1 MRSIIV
7 IALNTFREN
16 LRDKILYSLLIF
28 AALLMGASI
37 LLGAL
42 TIAEQEKIIADM
54 GLASINVIGVI
65 IAIFVG
71 IGLVSKEIE
80 RRTIYTIL
88 AKPISRSQFILGK
101 YLGLVITLGVNLVI
115 MFDVFLLTLWMTQV
129 PITMV
134 LVQAVA
140 LMMVEFLVVTATALF
155 FSTFS
160 TPTLSAALTLG
171 LYFIGHLTSDLKTLA
186 EKSSSEVTKVVMTVL
201 YYLCPNLEVLNIKGQ
216 AVSGVSLAWSYQLSA
231 TLYGL
236 LYASLLLAGA
246 AAIFQKRDF

>member
-1 MRSIIV
+1 MRSVIV
-7 IALNTFREN
+7 IAFNTFREN
-16 LRDKILYSLLIF
+16 LRDKILYNLLIF

-37 LLGAL
+37 LVGAL

-101 YLGLVITLGVNLVI
+101 YLGLVITLAINLVI
-115 MFDVFLLTLWMTQV
+115 MFVVFSFTLWMTQL
-129 PITMV
+129 PITMA
-134 LVQAVA
+134 LVQAAA
-140 LMMVEFLVVTATALF
+140 LMMMEFLIVTATALF

-171 LYFIGHLTSDLKTLA
+171 LYVIGHLTSDLKTLA
-186 EKSSSEVTKVVMTVL
+186 EKSSSEVTQGIMTAL
-201 YYLCPNLEVLNIKGQ
+201 YYLCPNLELLNIKGQ
-216 AVSGVSLAWSYQLSA
+216 AVSGVPLAWSYQLSA
-231 TLYGL
+231 MLYGL
-236 LYASLLLAGA
+236 FYASLLLAGA
-246 AAIFQKRDF
+246 VTIFQKRDF

>member
-1 MRSIIV
+1 MRSIMV
-7 IALNTFREN
+7 IAFNTFREN
-16 LRDKILYSLLIF
+16 LRDKILYNLLIF

-42 TIAEQEKIIADM
+42 TIDEQDKIIADM
-54 GLASINVIGVI
+54 GLASINLIGVI

-101 YLGLVITLGVNLVI
+101 YVGLAITLAVNLVI
-115 MFDVFLLTLWMTQV
+115 MFAVFVFTLWMTQV
-129 PITMV
+129 TITMV
-134 LVQAVA
+134 LVQAAA

-160 TPTLSAALTLG
+160 TPTLSVALTLG
-171 LYFIGHLTSDLKTLA
+171 LYLIGHLTSDLKALA
-186 EKSSSEVTKVVMTVL
+186 EKSSSEMTKAVMTAL
-201 YYLCPNLEVLNIKGQ
+201 YYLCPNLELLNIKGQ
-216 AVSGVSLAWSYQLSA
+216 AVSGVSLDWSYQLSA

-246 AAIFQKRDF
+246 ATIFQKRDF

>member
-1 MRSIIV
+1 MRSILV
-7 IALNTFREN
+7 IAFNTFREN
-16 LRDKILYSLLIF
+16 LRDKILYNLLIF

-42 TIAEQEKIIADM
+42 TIDEQDKIIADM
-54 GLASINVIGVI
+54 GLASINLIGVI
-65 IAIFVG
+65 IAVFVG

-101 YLGLVITLGVNLVI
+101 YAGLAITLAVNLVI
-115 MFDVFLLTLWMTQV
+115 MFAVFVFTLWMTQV
-129 PITMV
+129 TITMV
-134 LVQAVA
+134 LVQAAA

-171 LYFIGHLTSDLKTLA
+171 LYLIGHLTSDLKALA
-186 EKSSSEVTKVVMTVL
+186 EKSSSEMTKAVMTAL
-201 YYLCPNLEVLNIKGQ
+201 YYLCPNLELLNIKGQ
-216 AVSGVSLAWSYQLSA
+216 AVSGVSLDWSYQLSA
-231 TLYGL
+231 MLYGL

-246 AAIFQKRDF
+246 ATIFQKRDF

>member
-186 EKSSSEVTKVVMTVL
+186 EKSSSEVTKAVMTVL

-216 AVSGVSLAWSYQLSA
+216 AVSGVSLAWSYQVSA

>member
-115 MFDVFLLTLWMTQV
+115 MFDVFSFTLWMTQV

-171 LYFIGHLTSDLKTLA
+171 LYFIGHLTSDLKALA
-186 EKSSSEVTKVVMTVL
+186 EKSSSEVTKAVMTAL

-216 AVSGVSLAWSYQLSA
+216 AVSGVSLAWSYQVSA

>member
-101 YLGLVITLGVNLVI
+101 YLGLIITLGVNLVI
-115 MFDVFLLTLWMTQV
+115 MFDVFVFTLWMTQV

-171 LYFIGHLTSDLKTLA
+171 LYFIGHLTSDLKALA
-186 EKSSSEVTKVVMTVL
+186 EKSSSEVTKAVMTAL

-216 AVSGVSLAWSYQLSA
+216 AVSGVSLAWSYQVSA

>member
-115 MFDVFLLTLWMTQV
+115 MFDVFVFTLWMTQV

-171 LYFIGHLTSDLKTLA
+171 IYFIGHLTSDLKSLA
-186 EKSSSEVTKVVMTVL
+186 EKSSSEVTKAVMTAL

-216 AVSGVSLAWSYQLSA
+216 AVSGVSLAWSYQVSA

>member
-115 MFDVFLLTLWMTQV
+115 MFDVFLFTLWMTQV

-171 LYFIGHLTSDLKTLA
+171 LYFIGHLTSDLKALA
-186 EKSSSEVTKVVMTVL
+186 EKSSSEVTKAVMTAL

>member
-1 MRSIIV
+1 MKAVLV
-7 IALNTFREN
+7 IAFNTFREN
-16 LRDKILYSLLIF
+16 LRDKILYNLLIF

-88 AKPISRSQFILGK
+88 AKPISRLQFILGK
-101 YLGLVITLGVNLVI
+101 YLGLVITLAVNLVI
-115 MFDVFLLTLWMTQV
+115 MFAVFVFTLWMTQL

-140 LMMVEFLVVTATALF
+140 LMMMEFLIVTATALF

-171 LYFIGHLTSDLKTLA
+171 LYLIGHLTSDLKALA
-186 EKSSSEVTKVVMTVL
+186 EKSSSEVTKGVMTAL
-201 YYLCPNLEVLNIKGQ
+201 YYLFPNLELLNIKGQ

-231 TLYGL
+231 MLYGL
-236 LYASLLLAGA
+236 FYAGLLLAGA
-246 AAIFQKRDF
+246 ATIFQKRDF

>member
-71 IGLVSKEIE
+71 IGLV
-80 RRTIYTIL
+80 RLAAPAMIL
-88 AKPISRSQFILGK
+88 ESWPRVTSLPQRK
-101 YLGLVITLGVNLVI
+101 
-115 MFDVFLLTLWMTQV
+115 V
-129 PITMV
+129 P
-134 LVQAVA
+134 
-140 LMMVEFLVVTATALF
+140 
-155 FSTFS
+155 
-160 TPTLSAALTLG
+160 
-171 LYFIGHLTSDLKTLA
+171 
-186 EKSSSEVTKVVMTVL
+186 SE
-201 YYLCPNLEVLNIKGQ
+201 
-216 AVSGVSLAWSYQLSA
+216 
-231 TLYGL
+231 
-236 LYASLLLAGA
+236 
-246 AAIFQKRDF
+246 

>member
-115 MFDVFLLTLWMTQV
+115 MFDVFLFTLWMTQV

-171 LYFIGHLTSDLKTLA
+171 LYFIGHLTSDLKALA
-186 EKSSSEVTKVVMTVL
+186 EKSSSEVTKAVMTAL

-216 AVSGVSLAWSYQLSA
+216 AVSGVSLAWSYQVSA

>member
-115 MFDVFLLTLWMTQV
+115 MFDVFLFTLWMTQV

-134 LVQAVA
+134 LVQAVT

-186 EKSSSEVTKVVMTVL
+186 EKSSSEVTKAVMTVL

>member
-115 MFDVFLLTLWMTQV
+115 MFDVFVFTLWMTQV

-160 TPTLSAALTLG
+160 TPTLSSALTLG
-171 LYFIGHLTSDLKTLA
+171 LYFIGHLTSDLKSLA
-186 EKSSSEVTKVVMTVL
+186 EKSSSEVTKAVMTAL

>member
-115 MFDVFLLTLWMTQV
+115 MFDVFVFTLWMTQV

-171 LYFIGHLTSDLKTLA
+171 LYFIGHLTSDLKSLA
-186 EKSSSEVTKVVMTVL
+186 EKSSSEVTKAVMTAL

>member
-115 MFDVFLLTLWMTQV
+115 MFDVFLFTLWMTQV

-186 EKSSSEVTKVVMTVL
+186 EKSSSEVTKAVMTVL

>member
-115 MFDVFLLTLWMTQV
+115 MFDVFLFTLWMTQV

-186 EKSSSEVTKVVMTVL
+186 EKSSSEVTKAVMTVL

-216 AVSGVSLAWSYQLSA
+216 AVSGVSLAWSYQVSA

>member
-88 AKPISRSQFILGK
+88 AKPISRSQFILGT

-115 MFDVFLLTLWMTQV
+115 MFDVFVFTLWMTQV

-171 LYFIGHLTSDLKTLA
+171 LYFIGHLTSDLKSLA
-186 EKSSSEVTKVVMTVL
+186 EKSSSEVTKAVMTAL

>member
-28 AALLMGASI
+28 AAFLMGASI

-171 LYFIGHLTSDLKTLA
+171 FYFIGHLTSDLKALA
-186 EKSSSEVTKVVMTVL
+186 EKSSSEVTKAVMTAL

-216 AVSGVSLAWSYQLSA
+216 AVSGVSLAWSYQVSA

>member
-1 MRSIIV
+1 MRSIMV
-7 IALNTFREN
+7 IAFNTFREN
-16 LRDKILYSLLIF
+16 LRDKILYNLLIF
-28 AALLMGASI
+28 AALLIGASI

-42 TIAEQEKIIADM
+42 TINEQEKIIADM
-54 GLASINVIGVI
+54 GLASINLIGVI

-101 YLGLVITLGVNLVI
+101 YAGLAITLAVNLVI
-115 MFDVFLLTLWMTQV
+115 MFAVFVFTLWMTQV

-171 LYFIGHLTSDLKTLA
+171 LYFIGHLTSDLKALA
-186 EKSSSEVTKVVMTVL
+186 ERSSSEVTTAIMTAL

-236 LYASLLLAGA
+236 FYASLLLAGA
-246 AAIFQKRDF
+246 VAIFQKRDF

>member
-115 MFDVFLLTLWMTQV
+115 MFDVFLFTLWMTQV

-186 EKSSSEVTKVVMTVL
+186 EKSSSEVTKAVMTVL

-216 AVSGVSLAWSYQLSA
+216 AVSGVSLAWSYQVSA

-236 LYASLLLAGA
+236 PYASLLLAGA

>member
-1 MRSIIV
+1 MRSIMV
-7 IALNTFREN
+7 IAFNTFREN
-16 LRDKILYSLLIF
+16 LRDKILYNLLIF

-42 TIAEQEKIIADM
+42 TIDEQDKIIADM
-54 GLASINVIGVI
+54 GLASINLIGVI

-88 AKPISRSQFILGK
+88 AKPISRSQFIFGK
-101 YLGLVITLGVNLVI
+101 YLGLAITLAVNLVI
-115 MFDVFLLTLWMTQV
+115 MFAVFAFTLWMTQV
-129 PITMV
+129 TITVV

-171 LYFIGHLTSDLKTLA
+171 LYLIGHLTSDLKALA
-186 EKSSSEVTKVVMTVL
+186 EKSSSEVTQGVMTAL
-201 YYLCPNLEVLNIKGQ
+201 YYFCPNLELLNIKGQ
-216 AVSGVSLAWSYQLSA
+216 AVSGVPLDWSYQLSA

-246 AAIFQKRDF
+246 ATIFQKRDF

>member
-1 MRSIIV
+1 MRAVII

-16 LRDKILYSLLIF
+16 LRDKILYILLIF

-101 YLGLVITLGVNLVI
+101 YLGLIITLGVNLVI
-115 MFDVFLLTLWMTQV
+115 MFDVFLFTLWMTQV
-129 PITMV
+129 PITVV
-134 LVQAVA
+134 LVQAA
-140 LMMVEFLVVTATALF
+140 GLMMVEFMVVTATAMF

-171 LYFIGHLTSDLKTLA
+171 LYLIGHLTSDLKALA
-186 EKSSSEVTKVVMTVL
+186 EKSSSEVTKAVMTAL

-216 AVSGVSLAWSYQLSA
+216 AVSGVSLAWSYQVSA

-236 LYASLLLAGA
+236 FYASLLVAGA

>member
-115 MFDVFLLTLWMTQV
+115 MFDVFVFTLWMTQV

-140 LMMVEFLVVTATALF
+140 LMMVELLVVTATALF

-171 LYFIGHLTSDLKTLA
+171 IYFIGHLTSDLKSLA
-186 EKSSSEVTKVVMTVL
+186 EKSSSEVTKAVMTAL

-216 AVSGVSLAWSYQLSA
+216 AVSGVSLAWSYQVSA

>member
-1 MRSIIV
+1 
-7 IALNTFREN
+7 
-16 LRDKILYSLLIF
+16 
-28 AALLMGASI
+28 MGASI

-101 YLGLVITLGVNLVI
+101 YLGLIITLGVNLVI
-115 MFDVFLLTLWMTQV
+115 MFDVFVFTLWMTQV

-171 LYFIGHLTSDLKTLA
+171 LYFIGHLTSDLKSLA
-186 EKSSSEVTKVVMTVL
+186 EKSSSEVTKAVMTAL

>member
-1 MRSIIV
+1 MRAVIV
-7 IALNTFREN
+7 IAFNTFREN
-16 LRDKILYSLLIF
+16 LRDKILYNLLIF
-28 AALLMGASI
+28 AAILIGASI

-88 AKPISRSQFILGK
+88 AKPISRSKFILGK
-101 YLGLVITLGVNLVI
+101 YLGLAITIAVNLVI
-115 MFDVFLLTLWMTQV
+115 MFAVFLFTLWMMQV
-129 PITMV
+129 PITTA
-134 LVQAVA
+134 LLQAGG

-160 TPTLSAALTLG
+160 TPTLSVAFTLG
-171 LYFIGHLTSDLKTLA
+171 LYFIGHLTSDLKDLA
-186 EKSSSEVTKVVMTVL
+186 EKSGSEVIQAVMTVF
-201 YYLCPNLEVLNIKGQ
+201 YYLCPNLELLNIKGQ
-216 AVSGVSLAWSYQLSA
+216 AAAGASLAWSYYWSA

-236 LYASLLLAGA
+236 VYTSLLLAGA
-246 AAIFQKRDF
+246 STIFQKRDF

>member
-7 IALNTFREN
+7 IAINTFREN
-16 LRDKILYSLLIF
+16 LRDKILYNLLIF
-28 AALLMGASI
+28 AALLMGAST
-37 LLGAL
+37 LLGSL

-54 GLASINVIGVI
+54 GLAIINLIGVI

-101 YLGLVITLGVNLVI
+101 YMGLVITLGVNLVV
-115 MFDVFLLTLWMTQV
+115 MFAVFVFTLWMTQV
-129 PITMV
+129 TITMV
-134 LVQAVA
+134 LAQAVV

-160 TPTLSAALTLG
+160 TPTLSAAMTLG
-171 LYFIGHLTSDLKTLA
+171 LFLIGHLTSDLKALA
-186 EKSSSEVTKVVMTVL
+186 EKSSSEVTKTIMTAL

-216 AVSGVSLAWSYQLSA
+216 AVSGLSLAWSYQLSA

-236 LYASLLLAGA
+236 FYASLLLAGA
-246 AAIFQKRDF
+246 VAIFQKRDF

>member
-171 LYFIGHLTSDLKTLA
+171 LYFIGHLTSDLKALA
-186 EKSSSEVTKVVMTVL
+186 EKSSSEVTKAVMTTL

-216 AVSGVSLAWSYQLSA
+216 AVSGVSLAWSYQVSA

>member
-115 MFDVFLLTLWMTQV
+115 MFDVFVFTLWMTQV

-171 LYFIGHLTSDLKTLA
+171 LYFIGHLTSDLKSLA
-186 EKSSSEVTKVVMTVL
+186 EKSSSEVTKAVMTAL

-216 AVSGVSLAWSYQLSA
+216 AVSGVSLAWSYQVSA

>member
-115 MFDVFLLTLWMTQV
+115 MFDVFLFTLWMTQV

-155 FSTFS
+155 FRRFRRR
-160 TPTLSAALTLG
+160 LS
-171 LYFIGHLTSDLKTLA
+171 
-186 EKSSSEVTKVVMTVL
+186 V
-201 YYLCPNLEVLNIKGQ
+201 P
-216 AVSGVSLAWSYQLSA
+216 
-231 TLYGL
+231 
-236 LYASLLLAGA
+236 
-246 AAIFQKRDF
+246 R

>member
-186 EKSSSEVTKVVMTVL
+186 EKSSSEVTKAVMTVL

>member
-1 MRSIIV
+1 MSCVLV

-16 LRDKILYSLLIF
+16 LRDKILYNLLVF

-54 GLASINVIGVI
+54 GLASINLIGVV

-88 AKPISRSQFILGK
+88 ARPISRTQFILGK

-115 MFDVFLLTLWMTQV
+115 MFGVFLFTLWLTHV

-134 LVQAVA
+134 LAQATA
-140 LMMVEFLVVTATALF
+140 LIMVELLVVTAIALF

-160 TPTLSAALTLG
+160 TPTLSATFTLG
-171 LYFIGHLTSDLKTLA
+171 LYLIGHLTSDLRQLA
-186 EKSSSEVTKVVMTVL
+186 DKSSSEFTKGLITGL
-201 YYLCPNLEVLNIKGQ
+201 YYLSPNLEVLNIKGQ

-236 LYASLLLAGA
+236 FYTSLLLAGA
-246 AAIFQKRDF
+246 AVIFQRRNF

>member
-101 YLGLVITLGVNLVI
+101 YLGLVITLGINLVI
-115 MFDVFLLTLWMTQV
+115 MFDVFVFTLWMTQV

-160 TPTLSAALTLG
+160 TPSLSAALTLG
-171 LYFIGHLTSDLKTLA
+171 LYFIGHLTSDLKALA
-186 EKSSSEVTKVVMTVL
+186 EKSSSEVTKAVMTAL

-216 AVSGVSLAWSYQLSA
+216 AVSGVSLAWSYQVSA

-246 AAIFQKRDF
+246 AAIFQRRDF

>member
-101 YLGLVITLGVNLVI
+101 YLGLIITLGVNLVI
-115 MFDVFLLTLWMTQV
+115 MFDVFLFTLWMTQV

-171 LYFIGHLTSDLKTLA
+171 LYFIGHLTSDLKSLA
-186 EKSSSEVTKVVMTVL
+186 EKSSSEVTKAVMTAL